1 MDINI
6 LSKSIEIIESQNENG
21 QFDQVIE
28 FLRVQSQEALK
39 EEQAKAEA
47 LKYGLTEEQYN
58 EVIDAFKS
66 DSFPLDDSYQFNNA
80 QLKLLAHKW
89 AEDKSLY
96 LDDDGE
102 VISWK
107 DAYGLICDEPDYY
120 IDIDQV
126 IDDNFDLVDEC
137 DLYQALID
145 ARNEEYE
152 TDENGD
158 LVLKEAV

>member
-1 MDINI
+1 MNNNI
-6 LSKSIEIIESQNENG
+6 ISKSIETLMSQNENG

-28 FLRVQSQEALK
+28 ILRVQSQEALK

-47 LKYGLTEEQYN
+47 QKYGLTEEQYN

-66 DSFPLDDSYQFNNA
+66 DSCPLDDCYQFNNA

-102 VISWK
+102 VINWN
-107 DAYGLICDEPDYY
+107 DAYGMICSCPYNY
-120 IDIDQV
+120 FDIDKV
-126 IDDNFDLVDEC
+126 IDDNFVLVNED
-137 DLYQALID
+137 DLYQALMD
-145 ARNEEYE
+145 ARNEVYE
-152 TDENGD
+152 TDANGD
-158 LVLKEAV
+158 LVLEEVV